1 MEPLKP
7 LTNFIETAADD
18 MRINVTHIAV
28 YLSVLYQWSLNQFES
43 PISVCRED
51 IMKMAK
57 VNARQTYNKTIND
70 LHDFGYIR
78 YIPSPNQFL
87 KSLIYINRV

>member
-1 MEPLKP
+1 MESLQP
-7 LTNFIETAADD
+7 LTNFVETAADD
-18 MRINVTHIAV
+18 IRINCTHIAV
-28 YLSVLYQWSLNQFES
+28 YLAVLYQWDHNQGVN

-51 IMKMAK
+51 IMKIAK
-57 VNARQTYNKTIND
+57 INARQTYNKTIND

-87 KSLIYINRV
+87 KSLIYIKRV